1 MVRPL
6 ALSLLDLAPVSEGT
20 STPEALQQTI
30 ALARLGE
37 ELGYA
42 RVWYAEHHGMPSIAS
57 SSPDILIASAAAHTS
72 RIRVGSGGVMLP
84 NHVPLRVAE
93 SFRTLAGLYPD
104 RIDLGIGRAGGSDG
118 RTLQALRSFGGEHFA
133 EQLSEL
139 LAFAEDSFPAGHP
152 FKPVRVVPEGVPLPP
167 IWLLGSSGA
176 SAAAAGTLG
185 VGYAFAAHFSPT
197 PAKPAFDA
205 YRAAFQP
212 LGTFETPHA
221 ILCVSAIVAPTD
233 EEAQYLSGSQALS
246 WALFHSGQI
255 RRLVPPEE
263 ATQHAYTDQERAIIE
278 NQRPLWIIGT
288 PESVAET
295 ISAKAQESGADE
307 VMVTTTIW
315 DYALRQRSYRLLAEA
330 FDLPPRSVS

>member
-1 MVRPL
+1 MTLPL
-6 ALSLLDLAPVSEGT
+6 SILDLAPVSEGT
-20 STPEALQQTI
+20 TTPQALQQTV

-37 ELGYA
+37 ELGYT

-57 SSPDILIASAAAHTS
+57 SSPDVLIANTAARTS

-84 NHVPLRVAE
+84 NHVPLRVVE
-93 SFRTLAGLYPD
+93 TYRTLAALHPG

-133 EQLSEL
+133 EQLSEV
-139 LAFAEDSFPAGHP
+139 LAFEHDGFPAGHP

-176 SAAAAGTLG
+176 SASAAGTLG
-185 VGYAFAAHFSPT
+185 AGYAFAAHFSPT

-212 LGTFETPHA
+212 SPMFEKPHA
-221 ILCVSAIVAPTD
+221 ILSVSALVAPTD
-233 EEAQYLSGSQALS
+233 EEARFLSGSQELS

-255 RRLVPPEE
+255 RRLISPEE
-263 ATQHAYTDQERAIIE
+263 AAAHAYTDQERHVIE
-278 NQRPLWIIGT
+278 QQRPLWIVGS
-288 PESVAET
+288 PETVRAE
-295 ISAKAQESGADE
+295 IARKAKDSGADE
-307 VMVTTTIW
+307 VMIATTAW
-315 DYALRQRSYRLLAEA
+315 DYGMRQRSYRLLAEA
-330 FDLPPRSVS
+330 FGLTPATA